1 MLLVAKVKKPKVT
14 PSISHVDNTAR
25 VQTVNKTQN
34 KKFYNLILEFKKIT
48 GVGCILNTSFNDAGE
63 PIVETPLDA
72 LITFFGTKMD
82 YLVIN
87 NFIIKKTDNKNVK
100 RDDLI
105 NFRNKKINQY
115 YKKSLKNLINK
126 YSIKERDKYFRNEKK
141 NAIWNTI
148 KKPVYDLEK
157 QIKIWKSN
165 NKTSI
170 IIIGTYDHTK
180 FLLKNFQT

>member
-1 MLLVAKVKKPKVT
+1 M
-14 PSISHVDNTAR
+14 
-25 VQTVNKTQN
+25 
-34 KKFYNLILEFKKIT
+34 
-48 GVGCILNTSFNDAGE
+48 NTSFNDAGE

-115 YKKSLKNLINK
+115 YKKSLKI
-126 YSIKERDKYFRNEKK
+126 
-141 NAIWNTI
+141 
-148 KKPVYDLEK
+148 
-157 QIKIWKSN
+157 
-165 NKTSI
+165 
-170 IIIGTYDHTK
+170 
-180 FLLKNFQT
+180 

>member
-1 MLLVAKVKKPKVT
+1 M
-14 PSISHVDNTAR
+14 
-25 VQTVNKTQN
+25 
-34 KKFYNLILEFKKIT
+34 
-48 GVGCILNTSFNDAGE
+48 NTSFNDAGE

-115 YKKSLKNLINK
+115 YKKSLK
-126 YSIKERDKYFRNEKK
+126 
-141 NAIWNTI
+141 
-148 KKPVYDLEK
+148 
-157 QIKIWKSN
+157 
-165 NKTSI
+165 
-170 IIIGTYDHTK
+170 K
-180 FLLKNFQT
+180 FDQ